1 MPPKMPP
8 PERPLTCPGVNRRHL
23 EPALWQG
30 SRNRR
35 QKMSKIKWLLAA
47 LGVALAGLVPVLG
60 ASAPAG
66 ADPPRS

>member
-1 MPPKMPP
+1 
-8 PERPLTCPGVNRRHL
+8 
-23 EPALWQG
+23 
-30 SRNRR
+30 
-35 QKMSKIKWLLAA
+35 MSKIKWLLAA